1 AVEGSV
7 TNENN
12 NLADSIASLEG
23 DELGIPTP
31 SLPPMNLPPL
41 ANNTS
46 PEVTKEMKE
55 KYEPEF
61 AFSCFVPIHPTV
73 RAGYKTPP
81 SPAEWKA
88 ISEMKA
94 GIGYTPRGQY
104 YGKVSRQKMVNAFH
118 GEEKRGVEH
127 LLTLECKCAACRC
140 LKKICRIDGGILC
153 YENIDLSSGEPFEH
167 TGHEISKEE
176 QKKFRNPNQAGGNSR
191 KQATKSKYDELSL
204 TEIHH
209 EFIRTFGMGEVSKGS
224 WYDLAEPSQSNPTL
238 VCLQHR
244 RDKGP
249 NAIIIL
255 FKGQCGAE
263 IFMKM
268 KRTAKM
274 RKAFSAYASTKGV
287 RMEDIR
293 FLLQGNNLLD
303 DWDRNG
309 DLYDETP
316 ESLELHNNDQIDC
329 MLIQRGC

>member
-1 AVEGSV
+1 MFDDDQEMLSALASFAEAVEGSV

-224 WYDLAEPSQSNPTL
+224 WYDLAQ
-238 VCLQHR
+238 
-244 RDKGP
+244 
-249 NAIIIL
+249 A
-255 FKGQCGAE
+255 
-263 IFMKM
+263 MKDSPEC
-268 KRTAKM
+268 RLTPAQ
-274 RKAFSAYASTKGV
+274 
-287 RMEDIR
+287 E
-293 FLLQGNNLLD
+293 NNLSGLASRIKD
-303 DWDRNG
+303 YVKRRKRAKDPNFVKWG
-309 DLYDETP
+309 KQPMTGLLGSP
-316 ESLELHNNDQIDC
+316 IS
-329 MLIQRGC
+329 MLFTAAFGFWIISRR